1 MVTKNP
7 KVDEYI
13 DHQQD
18 FAKPILRHVR
28 ALAHEALPTCEEAL
42 KWGVPYFVV
51 DGKNAVGMAAF
62 KKHASVMVCSTETT
76 GGGMG
81 NFGKLTEVS
90 QLPGDDELKQQ
101 FRDSVKAVQSP
112 ATSQPKAKP
121 KLDTPDDL
129 AKAIAGTDGAQSV
142 WDGFTDAQRRDY
154 IEWITSAKR
163 EATREKRLS
172 QAAEWIGE
180 GKRRNWKYENC

>member
-1 MVTKNP
+1 MERNP

-13 DHQQD
+13 AKRAD
-18 FAKPILRHVR
+18 FAQPILEHVR
-28 ALAHEALPTCEEAL
+28 DLAHKAFPDGEEAL

-51 DGKNAVGMAAF
+51 NGKNAVGMAAF
-62 KKHASVMVCSTETT
+62 TKHASVMVCSTETA

-81 NFGKLTEVS
+81 NFGKLTAVD
-90 QLPGDDELKQQ
+90 QLPSDDDLIAQ
-101 FRDSVKAVQSP
+101 FKESAIAVQSP
-112 ATSQPKAKP
+112 KTSQPKPKP
-121 KLDTPDDL
+121 ALDTPDDL
-129 AKAIAGTDGAQSV
+129 ARAIDDTAGARSV
-142 WDGFTDAQRRDY
+142 FDGFTNAQRRDY

-163 EATREKRLS
+163 EATRAKRVA